1 MAVQQ
6 SSDRIAA
13 ASMGREGVMKNAIP
27 TVGEIVSLVAT
38 LRGNYSRRH
47 TGD

>member
-1 MAVQQ
+1 
-6 SSDRIAA
+6 
-13 ASMGREGVMKNAIP
+13 MKNAIP